1 MRNAIK
7 DQNHVFV
14 YYYQINCLHCKRV
27 SPYLIPMGE
36 KINGKFLI
44 LNIEGDQKSWESYKI
59 NQTPTLVVYKNGRE
73 TNRIEGEQTK
83 NRYKNFLIRKVEHVS
98 IAIISIIMLYSGFM
112 KLFDVY
118 GFMFSLQYYQYIP
131 ESMYLIIGFAV
142 PIIEIMIAFL
152 IWVKRFRYF
161 L

>member
-1 MRNAIK
+1 MIAVASNIYQKNDNLYAGQATTNEVRNAIK

-36 KINGKFLI
+36 KMNGKFLI

-83 NRYKNFLIRKVEHVS
+83 NKYKNFFNS
-98 IAIISIIMLYSGFM
+98 
-112 KLFDVY
+112 
-118 GFMFSLQYYQYIP
+118 
-131 ESMYLIIGFAV
+131 ES
-142 PIIEIMIAFL
+142 
-152 IWVKRFRYF
+152 
-161 L
+161 

>member
-1 MRNAIK
+1 MKKKERIIIVISILIIFCSLIAVASNIYQKKGNLYAGQATTNEVRNAIK

-83 NRYKNFLIRKVEHVS
+83 NKYKNFFNS
-98 IAIISIIMLYSGFM
+98 
-112 KLFDVY
+112 
-118 GFMFSLQYYQYIP
+118 
-131 ESMYLIIGFAV
+131 ES
-142 PIIEIMIAFL
+142 
-152 IWVKRFRYF
+152 
-161 L
+161 

>member
-1 MRNAIK
+1 MKKKERIIIVISILIIFCSLIAVASNIYQKNDNLYAGQATTNEVRNAIK
-7 DQNHVFV
+7 DQNHVFI
-14 YYYQINCLHCKRV
+14 YYYQINCLHCKSV

-83 NRYKNFLIRKVEHVS
+83 NKYKNFFNS
-98 IAIISIIMLYSGFM
+98 
-112 KLFDVY
+112 
-118 GFMFSLQYYQYIP
+118 
-131 ESMYLIIGFAV
+131 ES
-142 PIIEIMIAFL
+142 
-152 IWVKRFRYF
+152 
-161 L
+161 

>member
-1 MRNAIK
+1 MKKKERIIIVISILIIFCSLIAVASNIYQKNDNLYAGQATTNEVRNAIK

-83 NRYKNFLIRKVEHVS
+83 NKYKNFFNS
-98 IAIISIIMLYSGFM
+98 
-112 KLFDVY
+112 
-118 GFMFSLQYYQYIP
+118 
-131 ESMYLIIGFAV
+131 ES
-142 PIIEIMIAFL
+142 
-152 IWVKRFRYF
+152 
-161 L
+161 

>member
-1 MRNAIK
+1 MKKEVSFNEKKERIIIVISILIIFCSLIAVASNIYQKNDNLYAGQATTNEVRNAIK

-36 KINGKFLI
+36 KMNGKFLI

-83 NRYKNFLIRKVEHVS
+83 NKYKNFFNS
-98 IAIISIIMLYSGFM
+98 
-112 KLFDVY
+112 
-118 GFMFSLQYYQYIP
+118 
-131 ESMYLIIGFAV
+131 ES
-142 PIIEIMIAFL
+142 
-152 IWVKRFRYF
+152 
-161 L
+161 

>member
-1 MRNAIK
+1 MKKKERIIIVISILIIFCSLIAVASNIYQKKDNLYAEQATTNEVRNAIK

-83 NRYKNFLIRKVEHVS
+83 NKYKNFFNS
-98 IAIISIIMLYSGFM
+98 
-112 KLFDVY
+112 
-118 GFMFSLQYYQYIP
+118 
-131 ESMYLIIGFAV
+131 ES
-142 PIIEIMIAFL
+142 
-152 IWVKRFRYF
+152 
-161 L
+161 

>member
-1 MRNAIK
+1 MKKKERIIIVISILIIFCSLIAVASNIYQKKDNLYAGQATTNEVRNAIK

-27 SPYLIPMGE
+27 SPYLIPMG
-36 KINGKFLI
+36 KRINGKFLI

-83 NRYKNFLIRKVEHVS
+83 NKYKNFFNS
-98 IAIISIIMLYSGFM
+98 
-112 KLFDVY
+112 
-118 GFMFSLQYYQYIP
+118 
-131 ESMYLIIGFAV
+131 ES
-142 PIIEIMIAFL
+142 
-152 IWVKRFRYF
+152 
-161 L
+161 

>member
-1 MRNAIK
+1 MKKKERIIIVISILIIFCSLIAVASNIYQKNDNLYAGQATTNEVRNAIK

-36 KINGKFLI
+36 KMNGKFLI

-83 NRYKNFLIRKVEHVS
+83 NKYKNFFNS
-98 IAIISIIMLYSGFM
+98 
-112 KLFDVY
+112 
-118 GFMFSLQYYQYIP
+118 
-131 ESMYLIIGFAV
+131 ES
-142 PIIEIMIAFL
+142 
-152 IWVKRFRYF
+152 
-161 L
+161 

>member
-1 MRNAIK
+1 MKKKERIIIVISILIIFCSLIAVASNIYQKKDNLYAGQATTNEVRNAIK

-36 KINGKFLI
+36 RINGKFLI

-83 NRYKNFLIRKVEHVS
+83 NKYKNFFNS
-98 IAIISIIMLYSGFM
+98 
-112 KLFDVY
+112 
-118 GFMFSLQYYQYIP
+118 
-131 ESMYLIIGFAV
+131 ES
-142 PIIEIMIAFL
+142 
-152 IWVKRFRYF
+152 
-161 L
+161 

>member
-1 MRNAIK
+1 MKKKERIIIVISVFIIFCSLIAVASNIYQKKDNLYAGQATTNEVRNAIK
-7 DQNHVFV
+7 DQNRVFV
-14 YYYQINCLHCKRV
+14 YYYQVNCLHCKRV

-83 NRYKNFLIRKVEHVS
+83 NRYKNFFNS
-98 IAIISIIMLYSGFM
+98 
-112 KLFDVY
+112 
-118 GFMFSLQYYQYIP
+118 
-131 ESMYLIIGFAV
+131 ES
-142 PIIEIMIAFL
+142 
-152 IWVKRFRYF
+152 
-161 L
+161 